1 VLAGRVLDPLVGR
14 HVLTG
19 ACVAIISAVLDLIH
33 HDLTDHA
40 AVPIFLLSALEALRS
55 SAAFGGMVVA
65 AFLNGVVTSLFTV
78 AVLVLFRLIV
88 GRTWLGA
95 MALVAL
101 AVPIVAHGT
110 SALEVV
116 LATLMAILSLTVL
129 LRVGVVAHMAML
141 VVTGLLTW
149 LPLTL
154 DTDAWYFGQ
163 SLLVLLL
170 IVGLGTY
177 GFLVA
182 LGDRPVF
189 GVMEAT

>member
-1 VLAGRVLDPLVGR
+1 
-14 HVLTG
+14 
-19 ACVAIISAVLDLIH
+19 
-33 HDLTDHA
+33 
-40 AVPIFLLSALEALRS
+40 
-55 SAAFGGMVVA
+55 
-65 AFLNGVVTSLFTV
+65 
-78 AVLVLFRLIV
+78 
-88 GRTWLGA
+88 
-95 MALVAL
+95 
-101 AVPIVAHGT
+101 VPIVAHGT